1 MVAVASVPAAP
12 GVAAPDV
19 ATLRGDTPHVATPRI
34 YVATPR
40 VATPRVATPRVATP
54 RVATPPA
61 VVPESV
67 SSETAIQ
74 AVVTQETAAMEEETS
89 KVKTPRTDSSG
100 AETEGTDATEA
111 TNATEETEATEVE
124 LPTLEAET
132 TKVELPTPET
142 ETNKVEL
149 PIQEAT
155 APKTE
160 TPKVEA
166 TEITTAT
173 KPIPVERPMDGI
185 GNLET
190 DDSAV
195 TDREEFWAF
204 HDWDDIEEELAQ
216 ISGTCRAQ
224 IDANKAR
231 FLPSFPVKKEP
242 QGTKLVIHKEPVE
255 FKPSSMAKVQVG
267 LGATYNKPR
276 GPPKR
281 TKYGPSQPFQP
292 PRHLQNPRPPYH
304 QPPPPPPQFP
314 PYTQYRQPPPA
325 QYPPYPPY
333 PHVPNPQVPNPQVP
347 NLQYPQHIPYP
358 PQAPQG
364 WGDPRQAQ
372 SVMID
377 RQHIG
382 PRVASQAQIAPP
394 PPPPPTFF
402 IPQQANIQ
410 FPMLPEVGKNHT
422 RQENLPPLTHLPM
435 YNPPHMSNYVE
446 LPSNSVVTMFDF
458 WLGDPFDPPMIG
470 GAWERLTISAPGE
483 MRLSTLFEDY
493 YAKSGFNITA
503 QKGTAQDL
511 NFYRINIKPNGQVRM
526 GEVYNYEAV
535 LHCGDML
542 HDTAWFTWQRVI
554 LVGGDR
560 MRAFQ
565 STYGNL
571 LKPEDQPS
579 SGPEAS

>member
-1 MVAVASVPAAP
+1 MAGMAPIPVVPSVAAP
-12 GVAAPDV
+12 GVA
-19 ATLRGDTPHVATPRI
+19 TPRVATPHI

-61 VVPESV
+61 VAPQPV
-67 SSETAIQ
+67 SSEAAILT
-74 AVVTQETAAMEEETS
+74 VVTQETAALEEETS
-89 KVKTPRTDSSG
+89 KVITPRTESSG
-100 AETEGTDATEA
+100 DETEATDATEG
-111 TNATEETEATEVE
+111 TEATEVE
-124 LPTLEAET
+124 LAALETET
-132 TKVELPTPET
+132 TKVELPTLET
-142 ETNKVEL
+142 ETNKVGL
-149 PIQEAT
+149 PIQEAK
-155 APKTE
+155 APKAEIPEVE
-160 TPKVEA
+160 TIEVTAA
-166 TEITTAT
+166 TE
-173 KPIPVERPMDGI
+173 PIPVESPMDGI
-185 GNLET
+185 ENPET

-195 TDREEFWAF
+195 TYREEFWAF
-204 HDWDDIEEELAQ
+204 QDWDDIEEELAQ

-231 FLPSFPVKKEP
+231 YLPTLPVKKEP

-255 FKPSSMAKVQVG
+255 FKPSSKVQAG
-267 LGATYNKPR
+267 LGAMYNKLR

-281 TKYGPSQPFQP
+281 TQYGPPQPFQP
-292 PRHLQNPRPPYH
+292 ARHLQNPRPPYH
-304 QPPPPPPQFP
+304 QPPPPPQFP
-314 PYTQYRQPPPA
+314 PYTQYHQPSPT

-333 PHVPNPQVPNPQVP
+333 PQVPNPQAFSPQVPNPQ
-347 NLQYPQHIPYP
+347 YPQQMPYP
-358 PQAPQG
+358 PQTPQG

-372 SVMID
+372 LAMIN

-382 PRVASQAQIAPP
+382 ARVGSQAQIPPSIAPPP

-402 IPQQANIQ
+402 TPQQANIQ

-422 RQENLPPLTHLPM
+422 RQENLPPIIHPPM
-435 YNPPHMSNYVE
+435 YNLPQMNNYVE

-470 GAWERLTISAPGE
+470 GAWERLTIAAPGE

-503 QKGTAQDL
+503 QKRTVQDL

-526 GEVYNYEAV
+526 GEVYNYDAV

-560 MRAFQ
+560 MGAFQ

-571 LKPEDQPS
+571 LMPEDQPP
-579 SGPEAS
+579 SGPGAS